1 MSKVGKTCLV
11 NRFVGY
17 NAPEEYDP
25 TLEDK
30 VCSKIL
36 GRDNILYDV
45 EILDT
50 SGKEENFKFASWLY
64 FADGIFLVFSLTDKK
79 SFDDIKRVHE
89 KMKRFKSFSYFPL
102 ILVGNKHDLSD
113 KRQVEFSDAKKLAD
127 SWGIEYIE
135 TSSITNYNCKESVQ
149 RLIDKIKENNIFK
162 DFNSINKKSCP
173 ICIII

>member
-1 MSKVGKTCLV
+1 MSKVGKTGLV

-17 NAPEEYDP
+17 NAPNEYDP

-30 VCSKIL
+30 LCSKIL

-64 FADGIFLVFSLTDKK
+64 FADGIFLVFSLTDNK
-79 SFDDIKRVHE
+79 SFEDIKRVYD
-89 KMKRFKSFSYFPL
+89 KMKKFKSFSYFPL
-102 ILVGNKHDLSD
+102 ILVGNKHDLSE

-149 RLIDKIKENNIFK
+149 RLIDKIKQNNIFK
-162 DFNSINKKSCP
+162 DSNNKKSS
-173 ICIII
+173 CIFI

>member
-17 NAPEEYDP
+17 NAPSEYDP

-30 VCSKIL
+30 LCSKIL

-64 FADGIFLVFSLTDKK
+64 FADGIFLVFSLTDNK
-79 SFDDIKRVHE
+79 SFEDIKRVYD
-89 KMKRFKSFSYFPL
+89 KMKKFKSFSYFPL
-102 ILVGNKHDLSD
+102 ILVGNKHDLSE

-149 RLIDKIKENNIFK
+149 RLIDKIKQNNIYK
-162 DFNSINKKSCP
+162 DSNNNKKSSCQF
-173 ICIII
+173 I

>member
-127 SWGIEYIE
+127 SWGIY
-135 TSSITNYNCKESVQ
+135 
-149 RLIDKIKENNIFK
+149 
-162 DFNSINKKSCP
+162 
-173 ICIII
+173 

>member
-127 SWGIEYIE
+127 TWGIEYIE
-135 TSSITNYNCKESVQ
+135 ISSITNYNCKESVQ